1 MERKDLLC
9 SRHWHCSQW
18 LTQSDKK
25 LPFQQGLSSGWHH
38 PFSLKQLSVKENTWS
53 NAAWDAPKYRLISD
67 GCSLVEFR
75 TTKKGLTIT
84 ICFVE
89 IFHLE
94 IVLGKQLAL
103 YVYTF
108 NIKCH
113 CITHYLPRD
122 RLWKLGCPCPVPCN
136 IVDTQF
142 ARRSI

>member
-75 TTKKGLTIT
+75 TTKDNIYYCCIAEATG
-84 ICFVE
+84 
-89 IFHLE
+89 HAQ
-94 IVLGKQLAL
+94 IV
-103 YVYTF
+103 F
-108 NIKCH
+108 
-113 CITHYLPRD
+113 YLHFRD
-122 RLWKLGCPCPVPCN
+122 KKRV
-136 IVDTQF
+136 
-142 ARRSI
+142 